1 MSLYWLL
8 WQKSI
13 MKSSWMK
20 SKITLVLLVLFFQ
33 ITFGQTTGEK
43 LIHGKIIVES
53 GSVAGVNIVNLVNE
67 KSATSDGNGDFFIL
81 AKADDLL
88 VFSSVNLEY
97 YRKSIEE
104 EDLKA
109 EILTIRLIAKTTEL
123 DEVVVRNHSK
133 INAVDLGISP
143 KGIKHRTQMERK
155 LYTAGDF
162 KPIHLVGL
170 LGGSLNVD
178 ALLNSING
186 RTKMTKKLI
195 ELESKVSLLE
205 KTDLLFEDEYY
216 VNNLK
221 IPTEYVKGFKYYI
234 IENKEFIVVLKSKN
248 KTKIEFAM
256 VSLAEK
262 YNGIIAAESK

>member
-1 MSLYWLL
+1 
-8 WQKSI
+8 
-13 MKSSWMK
+13 MKYYRVK
-20 SKITLVLLVLFFQ
+20 SKITILVVFLFGQ
-33 ITFGQTTGEK
+33 IMFGQTVGEK

-67 KSATSDGNGDFFIL
+67 KSTTSDGNGDFYIL
-81 AKADDLL
+81 AKAEDLL

-97 YRKSIEE
+97 HRRSIEE

-109 EILTIRLIAKTTEL
+109 EILTIKLIAKATEL
-123 DEVVVRNHSK
+123 DEVVVLDHSK

-186 RTKMTKKLI
+186 RTKMIKKLM
-195 ELESKVSLLE
+195 ELEKKVDLLE
-205 KTDLLFEDEYY
+205 KTELLFEDEYY
-216 VNNLK
+216 VNTLK
-221 IPTEYVKGFKYYI
+221 IPTEYVEGFKYYI
-234 IENKEFIVVLKSKN
+234 VENEKFTAVLKSRD
-248 KTKIEFAM
+248 KTRIEFAM
-256 VSLAEK
+256 VPLAEK
-262 YNGIIAAESK
+262 YNEIIAAESK

>member
-1 MSLYWLL
+1 
-8 WQKSI
+8 
-13 MKSSWMK
+13 MK

-97 YRKSIEE
+97 YRRLIEE
-104 EDLKA
+104 EDLIVNK
-109 EILTIRLIAKTTEL
+109 
-123 DEVVVRNHSK
+123 HSK